1 MKVISLF
8 SNIGIAETYLKDIGF
23 KVLLANDI
31 CERRINLFSK
41 FYPET
46 NSLCG
51 DFSDPGFFKTIVSCS
66 KDIKPDI
73 VIATPPCQGMS
84 TAGEQKKY
92 DFRNNLTVN
101 FVEYIKLV
109 KPKYIFFENV
119 PLFMKTKILVRN
131 KEVFLKDYLIDEL
144 NPNYKINAEIV
155 DMSKHNVPQKR
166 FRAIFLMT
174 RKDINRDWVIP
185 KETDSIQTLEETIG
199 FLPSLDP
206 WIKDA
211 SEKENLQFFPR
222 FEEKRQKGLKYS
234 QWHIPPQ
241 HLKRHI
247 IAMMYTPTGKS
258 AFDNTKYKPKKAN
271 GDIVRGY
278 KNTYKRQ
285 SWDKPGYTITMDNV
299 KVSSQENVH
308 PGRYLNTDKQGIKT
322 YSDPRVLSL
331 YELMLVSTL
340 PENWSVPSDTSQ
352 AFLRRLIGEGIPPL
366 FVKNIFNQLL

>member
-8 SNIGIAETYLKDIGF
+8 SNIGIAETYLQDIGF

-31 CERRINLFSK
+31 CERRTNLYSK

-51 DFSDPGFFKTIVSCS
+51 DFSDPDFFKTMVSRS

-84 TAGEQKKY
+84 TAGEQKKH
-92 DFRNNLTVN
+92 DFRNNLTAN
-101 FVEYIKLV
+101 FVEYIKAV

-131 KEVFLKDYLIDEL
+131 KEVFLKDYLIDQL
-144 NPNYKINAEIV
+144 NPNYKISAKIV
-155 DMSKHNVPQKR
+155 DMSKHNIPQKR
-166 FRAIFLMT
+166 VRAIFLMT
-174 RKDINRDWVIP
+174 RKDINRDWVLP
-185 KETDSIQTLEETIG
+185 KESDSIQTLEETIG

-222 FEEKRQKGLKYS
+222 FEEKRQKGLEYS
-234 QWHIPPQ
+234 QWHTPPQ
-241 HLKRHI
+241 HLKRHV
-247 IAMMYTPTGKS
+247 IAMMHTPTGKT
-258 AFDNTKYKPKKAN
+258 AFENKKHKPKKVN

-285 SWDKPGYTITMDNV
+285 SWDKTGYTITMDNV

-308 PGRYLNTDKQGIKT
+308 PGRYLKTDKQGIKT
-322 YSDPRVLSL
+322 FSDPRVLSL

-340 PENWSVPSDTSQ
+340 PKNWAIPSETSE

>member
-8 SNIGIAETYLKDIGF
+8 SNIGIAETYLQDIGF

-51 DFSDPGFFKTIVSCS
+51 DFSDPDFFKTMVSCS

-84 TAGEQKKY
+84 AAGEKKLY

-101 FVEYIKLV
+101 FVDYIKKV

-131 KEVFLKDYLIDEL
+131 KEVFLKDYLIDQL

-155 DMSKHNVPQKR
+155 DMSKYSVPQKR
-166 FRAIFLMT
+166 VRAIFLMT
-174 RKDINRDWVIP
+174 RKDIN
-185 KETDSIQTLEETIG
+185 KEWKLPEESSSILTLEDSIG

-206 WIKDA
+206 WVKDI
-211 SEKENLQFFPR
+211 SEKENLKIFPR
-222 FEEKRQKGLKYS
+222 FEEKRKKALEYS
-234 QWHIPPQ
+234 EWHKPPH
-241 HLKRHI
+241 HLERHVI
-247 IAMMYTPTGKS
+247 TMMHTPTGKS
-258 AFDNTKYKPKKAN
+258 AFDNKNYKPKKAN
-271 GDIVRGY
+271 GELVKGY

-285 SWDKPGYTITMDNV
+285 SWDMPGYTITMDNV

-308 PGRYLNTDKQGIKT
+308 PGRLLSTDRYGNKI

-340 PENWSVPSDTSQ
+340 PKDWLIPLGTSEP
-352 AFLRRLIGEGIPPL
+352 FLRRLIGEGIPPL
-366 FVKNIFNQLL
+366 LVKNVFNQLL

>member
-8 SNIGIAETYLKDIGF
+8 SNIGIAETYLQDIGF

-51 DFSDPGFFKTIVSCS
+51 DFSDPGFFKTVVSCS

-84 TAGEQKKY
+84 TAGEQKKH

-101 FVEYIKLV
+101 FVEYIKAV

-131 KEVFLKDYLIDEL
+131 KEVFLKDYLIHQL

-155 DMSKHNVPQKR
+155 DMSKHDVPQKR
-166 FRAIFLMT
+166 VRAIFLMT
-174 RKDINRDWVIP
+174 RKDVNRDWALP
-185 KETDSIQTLEETIG
+185 KESESIQTLEETIG
-199 FLPSLDP
+199 FLPPLDP

-211 SEKENLQFFPR
+211 SKKENLQFFPR
-222 FEEKRQKGLKYS
+222 FEEKRQKGLEYS

-247 IAMMYTPTGKS
+247 IAMMHTPTGKT
-258 AFDNTKYKPKKAN
+258 AFENKKYKPKKAN

-340 PENWSVPSDTSQ
+340 PQNWAVPSETS
-352 AFLRRLIGEGIPPL
+352 APFLRRLIGEGIPPL
-366 FVKNIFNQLL
+366 FVKNIFKQLL